1 MLPVYCLVAAKILL
15 PLEGSKAICMKRHTL
30 LLLCIIITC
39 SAIAQLNIS
48 IGVKGGLNFANVAD
62 ASDINNSSKTGYM
75 LGGYIGPKKR
85 NGFGFRSE
93 IILSRQGYNY
103 KTNTNTGNVNLDYLL
118 LPQLFTL
125 NFTKLVQL
133 HAGGQ
138 VAILLNSNVDSTGG
152 NNNGSLLEYF
162 NRFDYG
168 IVGGAEIS
176 PLLGFFIGARLN
188 ISLSAA
194 NKNASA
200 NWPDFIPKVDAKN
213 NVVQVYTG
221 WRF

>member
-1 MLPVYCLVAAKILL
+1 
-15 PLEGSKAICMKRHTL
+15 MKRYTL
-30 LLLCIIITC
+30 LLLYIVISA

-48 IGVKGGLNFANVAD
+48 IGIKGGLNFANIAD

-85 NGFGFRSE
+85 TGFGFRSE

-138 VAILLNSNVDSTGG
+138 VAILLNANVDSTGG

-200 NWPDFIPKVDAKN
+200 NWPDFIPKVDTKN

>member
-1 MLPVYCLVAAKILL
+1 
-15 PLEGSKAICMKRHTL
+15 MKRHTL
-30 LLLCIIITC
+30 LMLGIVLSC
-39 SAIAQLNIS
+39 SGIAQLNIS
-48 IGVKGGLNFANVAD
+48 IGVKGGLNFANIAD

-85 NGFGFRSE
+85 NGIGFRSE

-138 VAILLNSNVDSTGG
+138 VAVLLNANVDSTGG
-152 NNNGSLLEYF
+152 NSNSNLLDYF

-176 PLLGFFIGARLN
+176 PLFGFFIGARLN

-200 NWPDFIPKVDAKN
+200 NWPNFIPKVDARN
-213 NVVQVYTG
+213 NVVQLYAG

>member
-1 MLPVYCLVAAKILL
+1 LPVFYLAAEKFNLTL
-15 PLEGSKAICMKRHTL
+15 DGTKAICMKRHTL
-30 LLLCIIITC
+30 LLLCISITY

-48 IGVKGGLNFANVAD
+48 IGVKGGLNFANIAD
-62 ASDINNSSKTGYM
+62 ASDINSSSKTGYM

-93 IILSRQGYNY
+93 FILSRQGYNY
-103 KTNTNTGNVNLDYLL
+103 KTNTNTGNVSLDYLL

-138 VAILLNSNVDSTGG
+138 AAILLNADVDSTGG
-152 NNNGSLLEYF
+152 NSNGSLLEYF

-176 PLLGFFIGARLN
+176 PLLGFFVGARLN

-200 NWPDFIPKVDAKN
+200 NWPNFIPKVDARN
-213 NVVQVYTG
+213 NVVQLYAG

>member
-1 MLPVYCLVAAKILL
+1 
-15 PLEGSKAICMKRHTL
+15 MKRYTL
-30 LLLCIIITC
+30 LLLYSIISA

-48 IGVKGGLNFANVAD
+48 IGIKGGLNFANIAD

-75 LGGYIGPKKR
+75 VGGYIAPKKR
-85 NGFGFRSE
+85 NGYGFRSE

-125 NFTKLVQL
+125 NFTKMVQL

-138 VAILLNSNVDSTGG
+138 AAILLNANVDSTGG
-152 NNNGSLLEYF
+152 NNNGSLLKYF

-168 IVGGAEIS
+168 IVGGVELS
-176 PLLGFFIGARLN
+176 PFSGFFLGGRLN

-194 NKNASA
+194 NKNATA
-200 NWPDFIPKVDAKN
+200 NWPNFISKVDAKN
-213 NVVQVYTG
+213 NVLQVYAG

>member
-1 MLPVYCLVAAKILL
+1 MLGIVI
-15 PLEGSKAICMKRHTL
+15 S
-30 LLLCIIITC
+30 C

-48 IGVKGGLNFANVAD
+48 IGVKGGLNFANIAD

-138 VAILLNSNVDSTGG
+138 AAILLNANVDSTGSSS
-152 NNNGSLLEYF
+152 NGSLLEYF
-162 NRFDYG
+162 NLFDYG

-200 NWPDFIPKVDAKN
+200 NWPSFIPKVDARN
-213 NVVQVYTG
+213 NVVQVYAG